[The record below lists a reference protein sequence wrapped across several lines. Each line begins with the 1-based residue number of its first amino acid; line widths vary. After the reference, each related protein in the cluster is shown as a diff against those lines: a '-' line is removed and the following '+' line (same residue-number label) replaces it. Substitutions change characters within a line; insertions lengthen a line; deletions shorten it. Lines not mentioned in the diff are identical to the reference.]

1 MVRSL
6 RALRSSPVP
15 LALAALAAPIAVK
28 AAGNLVMYCGVQEEW
43 CRAVSAAFERETG
56 ISVAMTRKSAGEVYA
71 QVKAGGRPIRR
82 ATSGG
87 AVRGTPISR
96 PPMKG

>member
-1 MVRSL
+1 MRRYL
-6 RALRSSPVP
+6 ARLALFSVP
-15 LALAALAAPIAVK
+15 LALSALAAPIAAK

-71 QVKAGGRPIRR
+71 QVKAEAAESKGRHLVGRYGGPPS
-82 ATSGG
+82 AGG
-87 AVRGTPISR
+87 Q
-96 PPMKG
+96 